1 MAVASISKS
10 NGWIGELADPCEDGM
25 LSREGWGLHS
35 GKNGGESSGSGRLDD
50 QLNTGSFEKNSC
62 TIHSKFQHL
71 DWGAGTSM
79 RRWAAAE
86 RRMEI
91 KVSENGGG
99 SGAAWMAD

>member
-1 MAVASISKS
+1 MGPISTKNDPIHS
-10 NGWIGELADPCEDGM
+10 NSDQIQVISAELGLNIRGAQTPAPYVQRPSLDG
-25 LSREGWGLHS
+25 
-35 GKNGGESSGSGRLDD
+35 
-50 QLNTGSFEKNSC
+50 QLNTGTFEIFSR